1 MKYIYYGLIIFIIV
15 WTFYIYYSD
24 ERKESELSESLV
36 VVEKVDGEQI
46 IASRAS
52 NEKRESGKIAIDTNI
67 VTIVDGEGFIKS
79 VSEIAEGDTMLLYH
93 NGELVDRVILVN
105 WSAIIEKSISR
116 DCVVVYTF
124 KKSMGWH
131 KIKNQ
136 LIIL

>member
-1 MKYIYYGLIIFIIV
+1 M
-15 WTFYIYYSD
+15 
-24 ERKESELSESLV
+24 
-36 VVEKVDGEQI
+36 VEKVDGEQI

-105 WSAIIEKSISR
+105 
-116 DCVVVYTF
+116 
-124 KKSMGWH
+124 
-131 KIKNQ
+131 
-136 LIIL
+136 